1 VNIKLRS
8 TYQLEAKIMQ
18 EIFSRVNS
26 TDMIGIKE
34 QICFKTLKRPIKA
47 NFGLGL
53 KGENVPV
60 MVLNVCGGVN

>member
-1 VNIKLRS
+1 
-8 TYQLEAKIMQ
+8 MQ

-60 MVLNVCGGVN
+60 TVLNVCGGVN